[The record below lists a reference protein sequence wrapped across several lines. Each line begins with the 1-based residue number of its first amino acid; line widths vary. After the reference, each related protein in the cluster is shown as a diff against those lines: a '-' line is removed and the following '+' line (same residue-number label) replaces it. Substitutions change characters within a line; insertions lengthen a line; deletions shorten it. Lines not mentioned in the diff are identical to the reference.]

1 MLNVVLSVLFI
12 VAFIIICLL
21 FQVSV
26 GKFQQKRR
34 SFSDKEVKI
43 DNKSLWVGFYF
54 YLFLGILIV
63 IVHVFN

>member
-1 MLNVVLSVLFI
+1 MLNVALSILFI
-12 VAFIIICLL
+12 VSFIIICLL

-26 GKFQQKRR
+26 GNFQQKRR

>member
-1 MLNVVLSVLFI
+1 VVLSVLFI

-21 FQVSV
+21 FLVSV
-26 GKFQQKRR
+26 GKFQQKRK

-63 IVHVFN
+63 IAHVFN